1 MKALAGAVVVFA
13 AAVLLA
19 GGVLADAI
27 YQGLARNYAT
37 FTFPAYIGAVVLGVI
52 GLAVFF
58 LGLLSPGDTPRGGQ
72 AVPRNHSAPDG
83 PGRT

>member
-19 GGVLADAI
+19 GGVLAEAI
-27 YQGLARNYAT
+27 YQGLARNYAN
-37 FTFPAYIGAVVLGVI
+37 FTFPAYVGAVVLGVI
-52 GLAVFF
+52 GLAVLF
-58 LGLLSPGDTPRGGQ
+58 LGLLSPGDIPRGGRG
-72 AVPRNHSAPDG
+72 APRNHSVPDD